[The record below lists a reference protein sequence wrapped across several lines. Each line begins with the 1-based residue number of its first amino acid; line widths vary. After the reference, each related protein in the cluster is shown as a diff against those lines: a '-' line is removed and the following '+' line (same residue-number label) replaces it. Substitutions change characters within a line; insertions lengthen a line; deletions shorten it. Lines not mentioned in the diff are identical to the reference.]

1 MTGTDAALATLH
13 ELLDEGLGLSPEYED
28 QLSSHLPMALDAL
41 QDLGA
46 DSARLHEFRRRYGAK
61 LSALPPALPL
71 GTGRPAAFGRIAD
84 YPAWLAHYRT
94 ALLDIGRDALLRREL
109 PALMQGCGGAAF
121 HGLIRAGHALRHA
134 HPGELAAAL
143 AYWASRHMPL
153 APLAPLA
160 TEPGAPLGDWLTALC
175 ALPDAD
181 AMPARPL
188 IAQRMADWGAR
199 ADWRALAGRLAVD
212 ELPALARSAA
222 AIYVHTADFTVL
234 HMITAS
240 AALRQLSPWLDAQA
254 MRSFIAAAAAALL
267 SSRAARQ
274 AAAGPLP
281 VNPPPLDWDTLA
293 ALTLA
298 QHNDHVIKLVAA
310 CRGQDRADPA
320 PAWRAA
326 AARAL
331 GHRPQETP

>member
-1 MTGTDAALATLH
+1 MTETDDALATLH
-13 ELLDEGLGLSPEYED
+13 ELLDGGLGLSPEYED

-46 DSARLHEFRRRYGAK
+46 DSARLHEFRQRYGAR
-61 LSALPPALPL
+61 LSPLPPALPP
-71 GTGRPAAFGRIAD
+71 GTLRPAAFGRIED
-84 YPAWLAHYRT
+84 FPAWLAHYRAAML
-94 ALLDIGRDALLRREL
+94 ALGRDALLRREL
-109 PALMQGCGGAAF
+109 PALMHGCGGAAF
-121 HGLIRAGHALRHA
+121 HGLIRGGHALRHG
-134 HPGELAAAL
+134 HLGELAAAL

-153 APLAPLA
+153 AA
-160 TEPGAPLGDWLTALC
+160 EPGAPLPLGDWLAALC
-175 ALPDAD
+175 GLPDAD
-181 AMPARPL
+181 AMPSRPL
-188 IAQRMADWGAR
+188 IAQRMADWGGR
-199 ADWRALAGRLAVD
+199 DDWRALAGRLAVD

-254 MRSFIAAAAAALL
+254 SRPFVAAAAAALL
-267 SSRAARQ
+267 SSQAARQ

-281 VNPPPLDWDTLA
+281 VALPPQDWASLA

-310 CRGQDRADPA
+310 CRALDRVDPA

-331 GHRPQETP
+331 GV

>member
-1 MTGTDAALATLH
+1 MTETDAALATLH
-13 ELLDEGLGLSPEYED
+13 ELLDEGLGLNPEYED

-46 DSARLHEFRRRYGAK
+46 DSARLREFRRRYGAK
-61 LSALPPALPL
+61 LSRLPPALPL
-71 GTGRPAAFGRIAD
+71 GTLRPAAFGRIED

-94 ALLDIGRDALLRREL
+94 ALLALGRDALLRREL
-109 PALMQGCGGAAF
+109 PALMQGCSGAAF
-121 HGLIRAGHALRHA
+121 HGLIRAGHALRHG
-134 HPGELAAAL
+134 HPGELATAL
-143 AYWASRHMPL
+143 AYWASRHMTL
-153 APLAPLA
+153 AAQPSALL
-160 TEPGAPLGDWLTALC
+160 PLGDWLAALC

-181 AMPARPL
+181 AMPSRPL
-188 IAQRMADWGAR
+188 IAQRMADWGGR
-199 ADWRALAGRLAVD
+199 EDWRALAGRLAVA

-222 AIYVHTADFTVL
+222 ALYVYTADFTVL

-240 AALRQLSPWLDAQA
+240 AALRQLSPWLNEPA
-254 MRSFIAAAAAALL
+254 MRSFVAAAAAALL
-267 SSRAARQ
+267 SSRAARR

-281 VNPPPLDWDTLA
+281 VLAPPQDWDRLA

-310 CRGQDRADPA
+310 CRALDRVDPA
-320 PAWRAA
+320 PVWRAA

-331 GHRPQETP
+331 GV

>member
-13 ELLDEGLGLSPEYED
+13 ELLDDGLGLNPEYED

-46 DSARLHEFRRRYGAK
+46 DGARLREFRRRYGAK
-61 LSALPPALPL
+61 LSMLPPALPL
-71 GTGRPAAFGRIAD
+71 GTSRPAAFGRIAD
-84 YPAWLAHYRT
+84 YPTWIAHYRT
-94 ALLDIGRDALLRREL
+94 VMLDIGRDALLRREL

-121 HGLIRAGHALRHA
+121 HGLIRAGHALRHG
-134 HPGELAAAL
+134 HSGELAAAL

-153 APLAPLA
+153 AAKPGAPL
-160 TEPGAPLGDWLTALC
+160 PLGDWLVALC
-175 ALPDAD
+175 QLPDAD
-181 AMPARPL
+181 GMPSRPL
-188 IAQRMADWGAR
+188 IAQRMADWGGR
-199 ADWRALAGRLAVD
+199 EDWRALAGRLAVD

-222 AIYVHTADFTVL
+222 AIYAHTADFTVL

-240 AALRQLSPWLDAQA
+240 AARRQLLPWLDRQT
-254 MRSFIAAAAAALL
+254 MRPFVAAAAAALL

-274 AAAGPLP
+274 AAAGPLQ
-281 VNPPPLDWDTLA
+281 VAPPQQDWDRLA
-293 ALTLA
+293 VLTLA

-310 CRGQDRADPA
+310 CRTQDRADPA

-331 GHRPQETP
+331 SA

>member
-1 MTGTDAALATLH
+1 MAQTDAALAALH
-13 ELLDEGLGLSPEYED
+13 DLLDDGLGLNPEYED

-41 QDLGA
+41 QELGA
-46 DSARLHEFRRRYGAK
+46 DGARLREFRRRYGAR
-61 LSALPPALPL
+61 LSKLPPALPL
-71 GTGRPAAFGRIAD
+71 GTLRPVAFGRIAD

-94 ALLDIGRDALLRREL
+94 ALLDIGHDALLRHEL

-121 HGLIRAGHALRHA
+121 HGLIRAGHALRHG
-134 HPGELAAAL
+134 HQGELAASL

-153 APLAPLA
+153 AA
-160 TEPGAPLGDWLTALC
+160 EPGAPLPLSEWLSALC
-175 ALPDAD
+175 ALPDAG
-181 AMPARPL
+181 AMPLRPL
-188 IAQRMADWGAR
+188 IAQRMADWGGR
-199 ADWRALAGRLAVD
+199 EDWRVLAGRLAVE

-222 AIYVHTADFTVL
+222 ALYVHTADFTVL

-240 AALRQLSPWLDAQA
+240 AALRQNSPWLDAQA
-254 MRSFIAAAAAALL
+254 TRPFVAAAAAALL

-281 VNPPPLDWDTLA
+281 VASASLDWDRLA
-293 ALTLA
+293 TLTLI
-298 QHNDHVIKLVAA
+298 QDNDHVIKLVAA
-310 CRGQDRADPA
+310 CRKMDRVDPA

-331 GHRPQETP
+331 GNTP